1 MGSAINLRQNYSVHC
16 ALNPWL
22 ISIVTLTDLIIG
34 WCVCADLSKLLYKE
48 GINDIRIRSW
58 GCLTYDRDEA
68 EKWGQ
73 SSSPTTLHFSG
84 CVCWQNMSWV
94 SLYSWFLGPKDGI
107 LSSQFTI
114 PMRLNLGRNLG
125 HRQEKTVYRRFR
137 QIKSMAAVLS
147 VSKVEEA
154 FISHLKRKQRAE
166 SDRRPRRTL
175 ALTTVTSS
183 YIFFTLRKICRNIDL
198 QFSWLRHHLT
208 WKKKGI

>member
-1 MGSAINLRQNYSVHC
+1 MRSTCAKITYSVHC

-84 CVCWQNMSWV
+84 CVFCWQNMSWV
-94 SLYSWFLGPKDGI
+94 SLFLISRSKRWNFVLTIHYSNETKLGTEFRTQDRKK
-107 LSSQFTI
+107 LSIDVFD
-114 PMRLNLGRNLG
+114 RLSRW
-125 HRQEKTVYRRFR
+125 RQCYLYPRW
-137 QIKSMAAVLS
+137 
-147 VSKVEEA
+147 
-154 FISHLKRKQRAE
+154 
-166 SDRRPRRTL
+166 RRPLSHT
-175 ALTTVTSS
+175 
-183 YIFFTLRKICRNIDL
+183 
-198 QFSWLRHHLT
+198 
-208 WKKKGI
+208 

>member
-1 MGSAINLRQNYSVHC
+1 MRQKSV
-16 ALNPWL
+16 AKVVIQRRF
-22 ISIVTLTDLIIG
+22 ISLAVYVGKI
-34 WCVCADLSKLLYKE
+34 
-48 GINDIRIRSW
+48 
-58 GCLTYDRDEA
+58 CL
-68 EKWGQ
+68 GF
-73 SSSPTTLHFSG
+73 H
-84 CVCWQNMSWV
+84 
-94 SLYSWFLGPKDGI
+94 YSWFLGPKDGI

-147 VSKVEEA
+147 VSKGEEA

-183 YIFFTLRKICRNIDL
+183 YIFFTLRKTCRNIDL

-208 WKKKGI
+208 WKEEGNIRWSKEDLLGHGRWQIRQNQAKWRFPLGSFIKKK